1 MQPDAAMAEQTAKL
15 EPEAKG
21 YARLKPAWRRR
32 AADVACAAAILC
44 ALIALFMPVHIAG
57 VWLRIPVLIAMPL
70 LAGASWYLNLGRK
83 GVSPIARG
91 GVNVALFG
99 CALLAMALH
108 RVSGFA
114 SLAGLLAFVAA
125 FAVRGASEK
134 ALVKGREIR
143 RADPTLVDKVF
154 DNIES
159 LAASLVVVLLVW
171 HFALEAFQ
179 IPSGSMAPTLI
190 GSSIGRGS
198 LTDGDRVVVDKFTYE
213 WRDPKRWEPVVFRY
227 PLRRTDPYVKRCV
240 ALPGEQVLIAHGDI
254 FLKEHETAEIR
265 LVRKE
270 GEARD
275 TLWLPILRELTG
287 PSDWVKYF
295 HREGAAAF
303 TDGRIVLKQ
312 GGQAVFPRGKG
323 DEPAD
328 VVDHDASFGKV
339 ETPKDFYGLRV
350 VGDLRLR
357 AKVELA
363 GDGKLAVQ
371 LTRDGDVYLL
381 TLGPGRGGASLSHS
395 DETGNIRALADSA
408 LSKLEIAGEFEL
420 EFSLADGQLR
430 VLLDGEPAAEVDV
443 GSPLLDQLRAR
454 DRQKRLALDSEEAIR
469 IATIQPSGG
478 RRARIAMRGIGE
490 GVSLSVRSIDRD
502 VYYVG
507 RTMLDGPTDLDEYP
521 FAVRLD
527 GDRYLVLGDN
537 SPGSAD
543 CRFWVRVTLF
553 FKDSEIA
560 GALDHASQPGLM
572 EILARAIDEQDS
584 YSASQ
589 LLYRVAHF
597 TTAER
602 GEAEGADAR
611 DVQRALSLLKDHA
624 RKQGRGAID
633 FYTEGGGFVRVNLAD
648 IEHLQVERMPYVER
662 KLFVGRPFAVFLSP
676 RGLKLID

>member
-1 MQPDAAMAEQTAKL
+1 MAEENAAKL
-15 EPEAKG
+15 EPVVKG

-32 AADVACAAAILC
+32 AADVMCVLAGLC
-44 ALIALFMPVHIAG
+44 ALLALFMPTHLEG
-57 VWLRIPVLIAMPL
+57 VWLRFPVLVLIPL
-70 LAGASWYLNLGRK
+70 LAGASWYVNLGRK

-91 GVNVALFG
+91 GVVVALMG

-108 RVSGFA
+108 RVSGFT
-114 SLAGLLAFVAA
+114 SLAGLLALGAA

-143 RADPTLVDKVF
+143 PKDPTFIDKIF

-159 LAASLVVVLLVW
+159 LAAALVVVLLVW

-198 LTDGDRVVVDKFTYE
+198 LTDGDRVVVDKFTYQ
-213 WRDPKRWEPVVFRY
+213 WRDPRRWEPVVFRY

-240 ALPGEQVLIAHGDI
+240 ALPGEQVLIAQGD
-254 FLKEHETAEIR
+254 LYVKEHETASIN
-265 LVRKE
+265 LLRKE
-270 GEARD
+270 GEARE
-275 TLWLPILRELTG
+275 TLWLPIVRKLDG
-287 PSDWVKYF
+287 NSDWVMYF

-303 TDGRIVLKQ
+303 ADGVITLKQ
-312 GGQAVFPRGKG
+312 DGQAVFPRGKG
-323 DEPAD
+323 AEPTD

-339 ETPKDFYGLRV
+339 ETPKEFYGRRV
-350 VGDLRLR
+350 VGDIRLR
-357 AKVELA
+357 ADVELA
-363 GDGKLAVQ
+363 SDGKLAVQ

-381 TLGPGRGGASLSHS
+381 TLGPGRGGATLAHS
-395 DETGNIRALADSA
+395 DETGNIRALADGA
-408 LSKLEIAGEFEL
+408 LSKLEVPGEFEL
-420 EFSLADGQLR
+420 EFSLADGLLS
-430 VLLDGEPAAEVDV
+430 VKLDGEPVAEVDV

-454 DRQKRLALDSEEAIR
+454 DKQKRMALDSEEAIR
-469 IATIQPSGG
+469 LAMTTPPGG
-478 RRARIAMRGIGE
+478 RKARLALKGIGP
-490 GVSLSVRSIDRD
+490 GCSVKVLGIDRD

-507 RTMLDGPTDLDEYP
+507 RTMLDGPADLDEYP

-543 CRFWVRVTLF
+543 CRFWTRVTLF
-553 FKDSEIA
+553 FKDSEVS
-560 GALDHASQPGLM
+560 GALDHASQPALM
-572 EILARAIDEQDS
+572 EILARAINEGDT

-589 LLYRVAHF
+589 MLYRVAHF
-597 TTAER
+597 TPAER
-602 GEAEGADAR
+602 GDTEGADAR
-611 DVQRALSLLKDHA
+611 DVAKALELLKEHA
-624 RKQGRGAID
+624 RRQGRAAID
-633 FYTEGGGFVRVNLAD
+633 FYTEGGGYVRINLAD

-662 KLFVGRPFAVFLSP
+662 ELFVGRPFAVFLSP